1 MNLLNLNFEPF
12 DLLTA
17 TRTDDSQGGG
27 LNTWSVGGTFD
38 GVAVSA
44 TSTHANPKEQTAK
57 HAEAATA
64 DPAYTILTKR
74 AVLLPFHA
82 VVRRAGD
89 GMIFRVMSD
98 AKDAKTPKGSRL
110 DLRILAAE
118 KWRLPDGDSW
128 AAPETPSGENS
139 SSDTTADSGE
149 TEAQNDE
156 S

>member
-1 MNLLNLNFEPF
+1 MSLLDLNFEPF
-12 DLLTA
+12 ELLTA
-17 TRTDDSQGGG
+17 TRTDDGQSGGH
-27 LNTWSVGGTFD
+27 NTWTVSGNFD

-44 TSTHANPKEQTAK
+44 ISTHANPKEQTAK
-57 HAEAATA
+57 HAAAATA

-82 VVRRAGD
+82 VARCVGD
-89 GMIFRVMSD
+89 GMIFQITSD

-110 DLRILAAE
+110 DLRMHAAV

-128 AAPETPSGENS
+128 A
-139 SSDTTADSGE
+139 E
-149 TEAQNDE
+149 TEAHNDE